1 MEIDEIIEKLIETK
15 ILDMENIGSIRVG
28 KLKSLISS
36 KYDCEYSLKDINSV
50 LNKNKDLIEIS
61 NNFFILKSELENILK
76 DISIEDYKTTLE
88 SIFIIE
94 IEDKYLTNIDVNSKG
109 KSYEEI
115 KKYGLE

>member
-61 NNFFILKSELENILK
+61 NNFFILKSKLENLLK

-94 IEDKYLTNIDVNSKG
+94 IEDKYLTNIDVN
-109 KSYEEI
+109 
-115 KKYGLE
+115 